1 MRFTAYE
8 RLFISKFRSR
18 ATQNPIKFRLYEV
31 SYHKVLNKVQ
41 RMLRFLYI
49 KKSTLNILNWKT

>member
-8 RLFISKFRSR
+8 RLFINKFRSR
-18 ATQNPIKFRLYEV
+18 ATQNSIKFRLYEV

-49 KKSTLNILNWKT
+49 KKITTLNILNW